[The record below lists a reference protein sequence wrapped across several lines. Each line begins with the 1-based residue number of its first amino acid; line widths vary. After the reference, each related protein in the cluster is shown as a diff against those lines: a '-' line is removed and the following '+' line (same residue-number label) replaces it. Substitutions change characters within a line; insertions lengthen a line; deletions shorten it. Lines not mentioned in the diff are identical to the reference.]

1 VADTAPPRRPRFA
14 VGVRARTTI
23 AAVVIVGLALSIAA
37 VVLVV
42 FLRGSLTDRVR
53 DAAELRADDVVAALG
68 SGTSIA
74 ALDLPADDDGA
85 VQVVDASREVLAAS
99 ANLGTDRALARPD
112 DGDDARVDGVP
123 LLDIDDD
130 GDDDG
135 DEDEPDAD
143 DVERQD
149 LLVVALEASSGGD
162 GVLVLAGRALEPV
175 DESVALTTRAVLVG
189 IPVLLFVVGAV
200 TWFVV
205 GRALAPVERARA
217 DVDDISE
224 HDLHRRV
231 AEPPVDDEIGRLVRT
246 LNGLLG
252 RLDESRQ
259 RQRRFVSDASHELR
273 SPVASIRNHAEV
285 AVAHPDSTS
294 VDVLARDVLD
304 EDLRLERLVED
315 LTWMARADERGP
327 GRSAVEVDLDDLV
340 LEESRRAAGTHG
352 VRVDTSA
359 LSAGRV
365 HGDPAELRRM
375 VRNLVDNASRHA
387 DSLVTV
393 GLAERGGQVVLD
405 VDDDGAGLPE
415 SDRARV
421 FERFVRLDEARS
433 RDRGGSGLGLAIV
446 AEIVRRH
453 DGFVVV
459 GDAPGGRGARFEV
472 VLPRR

>member
-1 VADTAPPRRPRFA
+1 M
-14 VGVRARTTI
+14 
-23 AAVVIVGLALSIAA
+23 
-37 VVLVV
+37 
-42 FLRGSLTDRVR
+42 
-53 DAAELRADDVVAALG
+53 
-68 SGTSIA
+68 
-74 ALDLPADDDGA
+74 
-85 VQVVDASREVLAAS
+85 
-99 ANLGTDRALARPD
+99 
-112 DGDDARVDGVP
+112 
-123 LLDIDDD
+123 
-130 GDDDG
+130 
-135 DEDEPDAD
+135 
-143 DVERQD
+143 
-149 LLVVALEASSGGD
+149 VALEASSGGEP
-162 GVLVLAGRALEPV
+162 VLVLAGRALEPV
-175 DESVALTTRAVLVG
+175 DESVALTTRALLVG
-189 IPVLLFVVGAV
+189 IPVLLVVVGAV

-231 AEPPVDDEIGRLVRT
+231 TEPPVDDEIGRLVRT

-259 RQRRFVSDASHELR
+259 QQRRFVSDASHELR

-294 VDVLARDVLD
+294 VGALARDVLD
-304 EDLRLERLVED
+304 EDLRLERLVDD
-315 LTWMARADERGP
+315 LTWIALADERGP
-327 GRSAVEVDLDDLV
+327 ERSAVEVDLDDLV
-340 LEESRRAAGTHG
+340 LEESRRAAATHG

-387 DSLVTV
+387 DSVVTV
-393 GLAERGGQVVLD
+393 ALAERGEQAVLD

-421 FERFVRLDEARS
+421 FERFVRLDEARL

-453 DGFVVV
+453 DGTVVV
-459 GDAPGGRGARFEV
+459 ADAPGNKGARFEV